1 MVLIQISLIMDLTF
15 QFLSCGS
22 VGTDF
27 HYNFWITAL
36 CLNGILQL
44 AVIEMLFSELLKR
57 WRIPCWIS
65 IVAKFSSRVCSVY
78 IWRELLLIVDQDYIN
93 PGKALIISSGPD
105 RDWVIP
111 GPQDLT
117 NQKASIGGLQISTAY
132 QFSSIHPFILW
143 RPNLTLL

>member
-44 AVIEMLFSELLKR
+44 AVIEMLFSELLKK

-65 IVAKFSSRVCSVY
+65 IVAKFSSHVCAVFIYGGSFY
-78 IWRELLLIVDQDYIN
+78 LLLTR
-93 PGKALIISSGPD
+93 II
-105 RDWVIP
+105 
-111 GPQDLT
+111 
-117 NQKASIGGLQISTAY
+117 
-132 QFSSIHPFILW
+132 
-143 RPNLTLL
+143 

>member
-15 QFLSCGS
+15 QFLSWFCWYWLS
-22 VGTDF
+22 
-27 HYNFWITAL
+27 
-36 CLNGILQL
+36 LQL
-44 AVIEMLFSELLKR
+44 LNNCIVSKWHFATCCDWDVVFRAAEEMKDSTLDFYSSKIF
-57 WRIPCWIS
+57 IPC
-65 IVAKFSSRVCSVY
+65 VCSVY

-105 RDWVIP
+105 MDWVIP
-111 GPQDLT
+111 GPQDST